1 MDADDQPPKPSFSPT
16 TPPPAD
22 ETPADSGG
30 GAGIMIPLVVA
41 LIGVVFGAIGIFF
54 GLSSQSKVSTLETT
68 VAELQA
74 SLPGQISEATASV
87 DVFKGKLS
95 KLNQGVE
102 ALKNL
107 SRMNRDSTNRKLDT
121 YAKEIEANRSQINK
135 NTNEI
140 SKIPT
145 MVAAAPAPTPA
156 PAPIATIA
164 PASSSDSTAAPAGV
178 APEGVHIIKSGDTFG
193 RLAAKYG
200 VTVQAIVSANP
211 SLDPRR
217 LRIGQAVNIPSSN

>member
-87 DVFKGKLS
+87 DVFEGKLS

-140 SKIPT
+140 SEIPT
-145 MVAAAPAPTPA
+145 MVAAAPAPT
-156 PAPIATIA
+156 ATIA